1 VKEGWRRAIRERV
14 PGELVEDAPLAP
26 RTSCRIGGPADLLV
40 RPRDPEALSRL
51 LSTCAEL
58 AVPVFVLGGGANTLF
73 ADAGVRG
80 VVLKLPQDFS
90 GEGEE
95 AGELVFCAGAPIAR
109 LVERARAK
117 KLVGMEFLAGIPGTL
132 GGAAVMNAG
141 TKLGSMADIVSRVE
155 VATLAGAGFVPASEL
170 RYAYR
175 HSELPPGAVVT
186 RVAVRLREG
195 DLAKSAALM
204 EADKAARRK
213 SQPLDQP
220 SWGSTFVNPPG
231 DAAGRLLEAAGLKGR
246 RIGQAM
252 ISEVHANFVVNLG
265 GATAV
270 DALALMRL
278 ARSTVKERFGVVLE
292 PEVRRVGEF
301 GNEREI

>member
-1 VKEGWRRAIRERV
+1 MKDGWRRAIRERV
-14 PGELVEDAPLAP
+14 AGEIVEDAPLAP

-40 RPRDPEALSRL
+40 RPRDPEALARL
-51 LSTCAEL
+51 LSACAEL
-58 AVPVFVLGGGANTLF
+58 AVPLVVLGGGGNTLV

-80 VVLKLPQDFS
+80 VVLKLPQDFA

-95 AGELVFCAGAPIAR
+95 GDELVFCAGAPIAR
-109 LVERARAK
+109 LVERARSRQR
-117 KLVGMEFLAGIPGTL
+117 VGMEFLAGIPGTI

-141 TKLGSMADIVSRVE
+141 TKLGSMQDIVARVE
-155 VATLAGAGFVPASEL
+155 VATLAGAGFLSAREL

-175 HSELPPGAVVT
+175 HSELPRGAVVT
-186 RVAVRLREG
+186 RVAVRLPEG
-195 DLAKSAALM
+195 DPVKSAALM
-204 EADKAARRK
+204 DADKAQRRRT
-213 SQPLDQP
+213 QPLDQP

-231 DAAGRLLEAAGLKGR
+231 DAAGRLIEAAGLKGR
-246 RIGQAM
+246 RIGGAM
-252 ISEVHANFVVNLG
+252 ISDVHANFVVNLG

-292 PEVRRVGEF
+292 PEVRMLGEF
-301 GNEREI
+301 GNEKEI